1 MNPKPNQVNFSFFT
15 WSLPLF
21 SLSQCSFSKGW
32 DQTIFKWYILC
43 PSGVTWWFQLHH
55 LYSLYSSTGID
66 HVVTQWTLHSFVSTC
81 PRVFQLLSHY
91 LPSGV
96 HNIEL
101 PPEFPHF
108 FVHRLFPRY
117 KEKKW
122 ENITKG
128 NICPRPK
135 KAKTKRCS
143 RYGISYWHRDFSPWI
158 VGVSSS
164 EQFSLLQL
172 PDRFYYFWTY

>member
-15 WSLPLF
+15 WSLSLF
-21 SLSQCSFSKGW
+21 SPPQCSFSKGW

-117 KEKKW
+117 KEKRNGKILQW
-122 ENITKG
+122 ETFVLDQ
-128 NICPRPK
+128 
-135 KAKTKRCS
+135 KRQKLNGAVVMGS
-143 RYGISYWHRDFSPWI
+143 PTDTAISI
-158 VGVSSS
+158 LG
-164 EQFSLLQL
+164 
-172 PDRFYYFWTY
+172 